1 MDILLYIFLSVSQ
14 NLRYIIL
21 LCMILSVLIDLNLL
35 YTTVC
40 SVATVINDPD
50 LNINTSDFYVTV
62 SVTVSNVM
70 CQYYYD

>member
-70 CQYYYD
+70 CQYYD